1 MKKCLAIGII
11 VLFIGTNIIPTSNG
25 NSSQKDDS
33 ILQMNRSIPSNVTIT
48 DTLGDV
54 CTLNVTTQETTIV
67 TYHPDIDVVNLDIV
81 QATYTQQGTQATLSV
96 QVVGIIEDRGQLI
109 DLYEGNFSD
118 LNFVEYD
125 FQLITSER
133 YYAIQYAN
141 QTGRLRYG
149 MELINLTSSD
159 FSVVGDTLSIWFSL
173 LNANETYVDLR
184 LSSMFVKM
192 NISSWN
198 LSEFVY
204 LADLAPNLPLEIM
217 DPFAPPTGYEGQTIQ
232 FKGNVM
238 SFSGLPPY
246 TYQWDFGDGSTST
259 QHNPTH
265 IYTEEGFYTY
275 TLTVT
280 DNASATASRSDRII
294 IRDVKKAF
302 IVGSFKNF
310 STEDDYFILTTVD
323 LRLMAFKPFQF
334 SHYIDGEE
342 ITVLKDT
349 VTMLITKRFIIGVV
363 DYVVGMEEDEY
374 GEIIIPSNLVIPIN
388 MGTNPYQF
396 FKQIK
401 R

>member
-11 VLFIGTNIIPTSNG
+11 VLFIGTNIIPHGSG
-25 NSSQKDDS
+25 NSNQKDSS

-54 CTLNVTTQETTIV
+54 CTLNVTTQETNIV
-67 TYHPDIDVVNLDIV
+67 TYHPDIDVINLDIE
-81 QATYTQQGTQATLSV
+81 QATYTQQETLATLSV

-125 FQLITSER
+125 FQLITSEQ
-133 YYAIQYAN
+133 YYAINYAT
-141 QTGRLRYG
+141 QTGLLRYG
-149 MELINLTSSD
+149 MEIINLTSSD

-173 LNANETYVDLR
+173 LNTNETYVDLS

-192 NISSWN
+192 NLSSGN

-204 LADLAPNLPLEIM
+204 LADLAPNRPLEIM
-217 DPFAPPTGYEGQTIQ
+217 EPFAPPTGYEGQTIQ
-232 FKGNVM
+232 FKGNVIP
-238 SFSGLPPY
+238 FTGVPPY

-265 IYTEEGFYTY
+265 IYTKEGVYTY

-280 DNASATASRSDRII
+280 DNASATTSRSDGII

-302 IVGSFKNF
+302 IVGTFTNF
-310 STEDDYFILTTVD
+310 STEDDYLILKTVD
-323 LRLMAFKPFQF
+323 LRLIALKPFQF
-334 SHYIDGEE
+334 SHYVDGEE
-342 ITVLKDT
+342 VTVLKNT

-363 DYVVGMEEDEY
+363 EYVVGMEEDEY
-374 GEIIIPSNLVIPIN
+374 GEIIIPSILVIPIN
-388 MGTNPYQF
+388 MGTNPFQF
-396 FKQIK
+396 FKQIN

>member
-33 ILQMNRSIPSNVTIT
+33 LLQMNRSIPSNVTIT

-54 CTLNVTTQETTIV
+54 CTLNVTTQETNIV
-67 TYHPDIDVVNLDIV
+67 TYHPDIDVINLDIE
-81 QATYTQQGTQATLSV
+81 QATYTQQAMQATLSV

-109 DLYEGNFSD
+109 DLYEENVSG

-133 YYAIQYAN
+133 YYTISYAN

-149 MELINLTSSD
+149 IEIINLTSSD
-159 FSVVGDTLSIWFSL
+159 FSVVDDTLSIWFSL
-173 LNANETYVDLR
+173 LNANETYRDLS

-192 NISSWN
+192 NISSGN

-217 DPFAPPTGYEGQTIQ
+217 EPFAPPTGYEGQTIQ
-232 FKGNVM
+232 FKGNVV
-238 SFSGLPPY
+238 SFTGVPPY

-265 IYTEEGFYTY
+265 IYTKEGVYTY

-280 DNASATASRSDRII
+280 DNASATASRSDGII

-302 IVGSFKNF
+302 IVGSFTNF
-310 STEDDYFILTTVD
+310 STEDDYLILKTVD
-323 LRLMAFKPFQF
+323 LRLIALKPFQF
-334 SHYIDGEE
+334 SHYVDGEE
-342 ITVLKDT
+342 VTVLKDT

-363 DYVVGMEEDEY
+363 DYVVGLEEDEY
-374 GEIIIPSNLVIPIN
+374 GEIIIPSNLVRPIN
-388 MGTNPYQF
+388 MRTNPFHF
-396 FKQIK
+396 FKQIN